1 MYRKKQLERTIAFVC
16 SLSLFALGLGA
27 KRLKQ
32 TFNLAILGKWN
43 LYMWCISGVILTLL
57 VIEFLF
63 ANHIRKGIRYFW
75 QYWRITNKLERQM
88 IDANFGIRRAY
99 YIEVPK
105 IKLTFSKDLSL
116 GELRIRNTLKHDKKL
131 DDVVMSSAL
140 GKFVVE
146 RHYQTDDGNYY
157 IYELIDG
164 SVSFKQ
170 NFNTY
175 DDFIRYSKKIP
186 AYKLF
191 LDKRSIVKLQHCL
204 LVGMTGSGKTYAL
217 YSLLLQMLSKD
228 VPYYIYCADP
238 KGSSLAVIGYG
249 IVPERTATDI
259 EGIIR
264 LLEEFVELMRKRKA
278 ELKEKLKTRID
289 SDYSDF
295 GMSPYVFVC
304 DEYTSFAAVL
314 ASLDKSTRDKV
325 KALIY
330 EVILQGRQLG
340 FFLFLVMQKSDATF
354 IDTALRE
361 NMPLKIVLGN
371 SGQQT
376 YVTAFGTGVDIP
388 NRHYQMGEGV
398 FIEPAIAPEPK
409 FVQCPMLDFDIM
421 NAMSQTRVV

>member
-1 MYRKKQLERTIAFVC
+1 MRKKQAERLVLVASGLII
-16 SLSLFALGLGA
+16 FALGMGA
-27 KRLKQ
+27 KMINK
-32 TFNLAILGKWN
+32 TFGISVFNKIF
-43 LYMWCISGVILTLL
+43 LYACFMSLLIWMLLIVI
-57 VIEFLF
+57 FLYQ
-63 ANHIRKGIRYFW
+63 NRIYKGFRYFW
-75 QYWRITNKLERQM
+75 QYWTITNRLELQM

-157 IYELIDG
+157 VYELIDG

-314 ASLDKSTRDKV
+314 VSLDKSTRDKV

-376 YVTAFGTGVDIP
+376 YVTAFGVGVDIP

-409 FVQCPMLDFDIM
+409 LVQCPSIGFDIVE
-421 NAMSQTRVV
+421 AMSRTRVV